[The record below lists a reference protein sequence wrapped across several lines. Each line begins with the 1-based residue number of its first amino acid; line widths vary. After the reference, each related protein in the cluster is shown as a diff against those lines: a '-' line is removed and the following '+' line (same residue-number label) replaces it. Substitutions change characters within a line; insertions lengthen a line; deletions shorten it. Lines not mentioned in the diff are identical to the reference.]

1 MTMPQDPRQRPGDH
15 DHRLHDVDLV
25 AAYAGDDPGI
35 NREAAAALV
44 AACPDCRS
52 EFSLQ
57 REVAMWMSEAP
68 VVTLD
73 HDERTLLHDRV
84 GTAIAG
90 GNVVSITERRGRR
103 QPGQILFRIAS
114 AAAAVAVVAG
124 LGSVFGNVGGDND
137 GGDSSQTVA
146 AELAVEAEEGA
157 TTAAAAEA
165 TTTLALPFGAGGS
178 VERAMLPGG
187 DAEVVEREI
196 EELIA
201 QAVDAN
207 AAAGVPEDAQ
217 ADEMTAI
224 PPCASAVEDRQ
235 VLLTA
240 ESMLDGE
247 AIIVFVVSADGAAG
261 TSPDSEPGAPEALV
275 FTIADCSVAD
285 LG

>member
-1 MTMPQDPRQRPGDH
+1 MTMPQDPRQRPGDQ
-15 DHRLHDVDLV
+15 DHRLHDADLV
-25 AAYAGDDPGI
+25 AAYAGDDPEI
-35 NREAAAALV
+35 DREAAAALV

-57 REVAMWMSEAP
+57 REVAMWMSGAP

-73 HDERTLLHDRV
+73 NDERSLLHDQV
-84 GTAIAG
+84 GIAITG
-90 GNVVSITERRGRR
+90 SNVVSITDRRSRP

-124 LGSVFGNVGGDND
+124 LGGVFDNVGGGND
-137 GGDSSQTVA
+137 GGDSFQTVA
-146 AELAVEAEEGA
+146 AELSADSEEGA
-157 TTAAAAEA
+157 TTAAAEA
-165 TTTLALPFGAGGS
+165 TTTIAVPFGAGGS
-178 VERAMLPGG
+178 LERAMLPGG
-187 DAEVVEREI
+187 DAEVVQREI

-201 QAVDAN
+201 QAADAN

-224 PPCASAVEDRQ
+224 PPCASSVEDRE

-247 AIIVFVVSADGAAG
+247 PIIVFVVSPDGAAG
-261 TSPDSEPGAPEALV
+261 TNAESEAETPEALV
-275 FTIADCSVAD
+275 FKIADCSEAN

>member
-44 AACPDCRS
+44 AVCPDCRS

-84 GTAIAG
+84 GIAIAG
-90 GNVVSITERRGRR
+90 GNVVSLTERRGRR

-124 LGSVFGNVGGDND
+124 LGGVFGSIGGDND
-137 GGDSSQTVA
+137 GGDSLQTVA
-146 AELAVEAEEGA
+146 AELSAEAEEGA
-157 TTAAAAEA
+157 TTAAEA
-165 TTTLALPFGAGGS
+165 TTTLALPFAAGGS

-187 DAEVVEREI
+187 DAEVVAREI

-224 PPCASAVEDRQ
+224 PPCASAVEDRE

-247 AIIVFVVSADGAAG
+247 PIIVFVVSANVAAG

-275 FTIADCSVAD
+275 FKIADCSVAD